1 MRIKLDRW
9 AGNPTAA
16 DSKRKIH
23 TVMLE
28 GGSQEI
34 INSTSRNSRTELCIE
49 LDVEYEE
56 EAEIELQVFA
66 RYGGR
71 LQIEYYEEGE

>member
-1 MRIKLDRW
+1 
-9 AGNPTAA
+9 
-16 DSKRKIH
+16 
-23 TVMLE
+23 MLE